1 MSASPASSN
10 DLSPSVSAGSSE
22 GPSGIGPFWIQNVT
36 ENFDDVET
44 FVDVDR
50 VRLDGVPVR
59 VLVAMFG
66 KAGLVMLKPAFV
78 PSRIFSEGLHDC
90 GSSVHARA
98 RRGV

>member
-1 MSASPASSN
+1 MSVSSAASE
-10 DLSPSVSAGSSE
+10 DLSATVSTGSSD
-22 GPSGIGPFWIQNVT
+22 GPSGIGPFWIPNVT

-66 KAGLVMLKPAFV
+66 KAGIVMLKPAFV

-90 GSSVHARA
+90 GSGTGNRPSR
-98 RRGV
+98 